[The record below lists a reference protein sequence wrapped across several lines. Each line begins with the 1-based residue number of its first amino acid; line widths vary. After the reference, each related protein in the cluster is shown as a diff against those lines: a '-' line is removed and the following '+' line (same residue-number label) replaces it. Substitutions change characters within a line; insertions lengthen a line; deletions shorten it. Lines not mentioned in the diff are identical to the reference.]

1 MYLRDETLICNFFS
15 FTLLT
20 NIKKNLFFLIG
31 PVSRAA
37 RWQLKAPGPP
47 GLQVESY
54 LLQQDL
60 AAGAKKRFDSSAHP
74 MVLRC

>member
-1 MYLRDETLICNFFS
+1 MQLFFVYLINL
-15 FTLLT
+15 
-20 NIKKNLFFLIG
+20 IKKILIFLIG

-37 RWQLKAPGPP
+37 RWQLKASGPP

-60 AAGAKKRFDSSAHP
+60 AAGAKKRFDSSAPP
-74 MVLRC
+74 MLIRY